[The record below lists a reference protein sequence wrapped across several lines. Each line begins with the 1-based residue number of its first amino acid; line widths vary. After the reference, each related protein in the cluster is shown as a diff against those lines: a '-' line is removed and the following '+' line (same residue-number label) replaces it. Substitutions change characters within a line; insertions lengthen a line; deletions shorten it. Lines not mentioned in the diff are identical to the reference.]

1 MRATHLNTAVFAFGR
16 FNPPTIGHGRLVEV
30 VKKQPG
36 VPFLFLTHT
45 QKPKTDPLTFEQKV
59 KYAKASFTNIKIGDS
74 SVRTL
79 IQALQKL
86 ESLGFTNVIM
96 VAGDD
101 RVQQFTEFL
110 PKYNGKDYSFE
121 SVKVVSAGERDPD
134 SEGAVGMSASK
145 MKAMAMAGDLK
156 GFTKGTVN
164 PDIAKSMYDDVRAGM
179 EVTEMKEAQ
188 YPMPNVYVD
197 MDGVLTEYYQRVAE
211 WVNVSSGR
219 PFDGDWYNMT
229 PADEVSAIATAPS
242 SWFQNLAKRAEANA
256 LIDLVMS
263 KNNTWDVLS
272 TGPTYNAQKTA
283 WITTHFG
290 TPGSGSGRAPAS
302 VNYATDYNKA
312 PYGGANKLLI
322 DDRTTYI
329 NQFEGA
335 GGKGFKYFESG
346 GIKDFGGGNM
356 SVGPLTI
363 LA

>member
-1 MRATHLNTAVFAFGR
+1 MSNFSTG
-16 FNPPTIGHGRLVEV
+16 
-30 VKKQPG
+30 
-36 VPFLFLTHT
+36 
-45 QKPKTDPLTFEQKV
+45 
-59 KYAKASFTNIKIGDS
+59 KYAKAISDRSGMQFPYREMVREWNGAWVHKSEYEPKHPQLVPRIFKGDAQGLQHARPARTEPPVAHLLGQDALS
-74 SVRTL
+74 AGAIDSITVSVNDPGHGYST
-79 IQALQKL
+79 
-86 ESLGFTNVIM
+86 G
-96 VAGDD
+96 D
-101 RVQQFTEFL
+101 RVRFRDSTSKWPDYPQVSRIVDHDINAAAGHIITKVDADNFT
-110 PKYNGKDYSFE
+110 
-121 SVKVVSAGERDPD
+121 
-134 SEGAVGMSASK
+134 
-145 MKAMAMAGDLK
+145 
-156 GFTKGTVN
+156 FTPNDIIEEWLEANCNPGT
-164 PDIAKSMYDDVRAGM
+164 
-179 EVTEMKEAQ
+179 TT
-188 YPMPNVYVD
+188 VYVD

-219 PFDGDWYNMT
+219 PFDGNWYNMT
-229 PADEVSAIATAPS
+229 PADELSAIATAPS

-256 LIDLVMS
+256 LIDLVMA

-346 GIKDFGGGNM
+346 GIRKFGGGNA
-356 SVGPLTI
+356 SVGPITL
-363 LA
+363 LS

>member
-1 MRATHLNTAVFAFGR
+1 MSNFSTG
-16 FNPPTIGHGRLVEV
+16 
-30 VKKQPG
+30 
-36 VPFLFLTHT
+36 
-45 QKPKTDPLTFEQKV
+45 
-59 KYAKASFTNIKIGDS
+59 KYAKAISDRSGQAFPYREMVREWNGAWVHKSEFEQKHPQLVPRKFRGDAQGLQHARPA
-74 SVRTL
+74 RTEPAVAHML
-79 IQALQKL
+79 GLNAMQA
-86 ESLGFTNVIM
+86 GTTDTIVVNVKDPGHGYIT
-96 VAGDD
+96 GD
-101 RVQQFTEFL
+101 RVRFRNCESHFPVYPEVSHMQDHDINAAEGHILTKIDDE
-110 PKYNGKDYSFE
+110 NYSF
-121 SVKVVSAGERDPD
+121 SPNDII
-134 SEGAVGMSASK
+134 SEWLTANC
-145 MKAMAMAGDLK
+145 
-156 GFTKGTVN
+156 TPGT
-164 PDIAKSMYDDVRAGM
+164 
-179 EVTEMKEAQ
+179 TT
-188 YPMPNVYVD
+188 VYVD

-219 PFDGDWYNMT
+219 PFNGDWYNMS
-229 PADEVSAIATAPS
+229 PADELQAIATAPS

-256 LIDLVMS
+256 LIDLVMA

-346 GIKDFGGGNM
+346 GIRDFGGGNM

-363 LA
+363 SP

>member
-1 MRATHLNTAVFAFGR
+1 MSNFSTG
-16 FNPPTIGHGRLVEV
+16 
-30 VKKQPG
+30 
-36 VPFLFLTHT
+36 
-45 QKPKTDPLTFEQKV
+45 
-59 KYAKASFTNIKIGDS
+59 KYAKAISDRSGQAFPYREMVREWNGAWVHKSEFEPKHPQLVPRKFRGDAQGLQHARPP
-74 SVRTL
+74 RTEPAVAHML
-79 IQALQKL
+79 GLNAMQA
-86 ESLGFTNVIM
+86 GTTDTIVVNVKDPGHGYIT
-96 VAGDD
+96 GD
-101 RVQQFTEFL
+101 RVRFRNCESHFPVYPEVSHMQDHDINAAEGHILTKIDDE
-110 PKYNGKDYSFE
+110 NYSF
-121 SVKVVSAGERDPD
+121 SPNDII
-134 SEGAVGMSASK
+134 SEWLTANC
-145 MKAMAMAGDLK
+145 
-156 GFTKGTVN
+156 TPGT
-164 PDIAKSMYDDVRAGM
+164 
-179 EVTEMKEAQ
+179 TT
-188 YPMPNVYVD
+188 VYVD

-219 PFDGDWYNMT
+219 PFNGDWYNMS
-229 PADEVSAIATAPS
+229 PADEISAIATAPS

-256 LIDLVMS
+256 LIDLVMA

-346 GIKDFGGGNM
+346 GIRDFGGGNM

-363 LA
+363 SP

>member
-1 MRATHLNTAVFAFGR
+1 MSNFSTG
-16 FNPPTIGHGRLVEV
+16 
-30 VKKQPG
+30 
-36 VPFLFLTHT
+36 
-45 QKPKTDPLTFEQKV
+45 
-59 KYAKASFTNIKIGDS
+59 KYAKAISDRSGQAFPYREMVREWNGSWVHKSEFEQKHPQLVPRKFRGDAQGLQHARPA
-74 SVRTL
+74 RTEPAVAHML
-79 IQALQKL
+79 GLNAMQA
-86 ESLGFTNVIM
+86 GTTDTIVVNVNDP
-96 VAGDD
+96 GHGYSTGD
-101 RVQQFTEFL
+101 RVKFSGCESHFPAYPQVSHMQDHDINAAEGHILTKIDDE
-110 PKYNGKDYSFE
+110 NYSF
-121 SVKVVSAGERDPD
+121 SPNDII
-134 SEGAVGMSASK
+134 SEWLTANCNP
-145 MKAMAMAGDLK
+145 
-156 GFTKGTVN
+156 GT
-164 PDIAKSMYDDVRAGM
+164 
-179 EVTEMKEAQ
+179 TT
-188 YPMPNVYVD
+188 VYVD